1 MKTPICEICLNS
13 DLLCSACEQKN
24 VSENEIKVLKFLFK
38 LSDKV
43 RSLDDIKIIRVI
55 DSDIVLIISG
65 KGDGAKI
72 VGKGGSI
79 VKALA
84 KEFGKS
90 IKVIE
95 EADDFKEFLQK
106 LFSPVQIIGV
116 NTVFSQHGEQYK
128 IRISVSNKGKIQVS
142 PEIFSEIIENIY
154 KNRAEIA
161 FE

>member
-1 MKTPICEICLNS
+1 MKSPICEICLNS
-13 DLLCSACEQKN
+13 NILCRACEEKN
-24 VSENEIKVLKFLFK
+24 ISEKETEVLKFLYK
-38 LSDKV
+38 LSGKV
-43 RSLDDIKIIRVI
+43 RSLSDINIIKVI

-72 VGKGGSI
+72 VGKGGSV

-95 EADDFKEFLQK
+95 EADDFKDFLQK
-106 LFSPVQIIGV
+106 LFLPVPIIGI
-116 NTVFSQHGEQYK
+116 NTVFTQDGEQYK
-128 IRISVSNKGKIQVS
+128 VRISASNKGKIQIS
-142 PEIFSEIIENIY
+142 PDIFSEIIENIY
-154 KNRAEIA
+154 NNKAEIS